1 LLLSAAQLSAL
12 PPFFRDVP
20 DPRRVAGRRHTL
32 SSVLAIAAGA
42 YLCGAR
48 SCLAMSEWAEGLS
61 QAIRQELRCRCQ
73 RNHYLVPSILVI
85 RKVLQRVDRGY
96 LQQALERWNAQFG
109 KTDASL
115 ILHARELCLDDGE
128 RRRRF

>member
-1 LLLSAAQLSAL
+1 
-12 PPFFRDVP
+12 
-20 DPRRVAGRRHTL
+20 L

-48 SCLAMSEWAEGLS
+48 SCLAMSEWAEALS
-61 QAIRQELRCRCQ
+61 QVVRQGLRCRCE

-85 RKVLQRVDRGY
+85 RQVLQRVDRGH

-109 KTDASL
+109 VSDSSL
-115 ILHARELCLDDGE
+115 VLYARELCMDDGE
-128 RRRRF
+128 RRRSF